1 MGQEV
6 SPAWERLYSII
17 KEHARTI
24 SIGVLFIA
32 VAGGGFLWNRSHRAS
47 RLNQAAMALR
57 EGVDLFYA
65 SRQAESPGFQ
75 MAIASLSGVTDTYP
89 GTAAAGQAALYL
101 GHIYYAQGNYPTA
114 LDRYQKA
121 ASELTS
127 ESPFMELALF
137 DVAYALEAK
146 REFANARAAYKQVLN
161 LPRGV
166 LKDRAVI
173 GIGRCYE
180 AQGDL
185 KAASQTYKSMLK
197 RFPNSPWVQELR
209 QRMDMLEAKKP
220 KAQ

>member
-6 SPAWERLYSII
+6 SPAWERLHSII

-24 SIGVLFIA
+24 SIGVLIIA
-32 VAGGGFLWNRSHRAS
+32 VAGGAFLWNRSHRAS
-47 RLNQAAMALR
+47 LRNRAALALR
-57 EGVDLFYA
+57 EGVGLFYA
-65 SRQAESPGFQ
+65 SRQAENPDFQ
-75 MAIASLSGVTDTYP
+75 MAIASLSGVTESYP
-89 GTAAAGQAALYL
+89 GTGAAGQAALYL
-101 GHIYYAQGNYPTA
+101 GHIYYAKGNYPAA
-114 LDRYQKA
+114 LERYQKA
-121 ASELTS
+121 VSELTS
-127 ESPFMELALF
+127 ESPFMEVALF
-137 DVAYALEAK
+137 NVAYALEAK
-146 REFANARAAYKQVLN
+146 REFANARAAYKQVLD

-185 KAASQTYKSMLK
+185 KAASQTYRSILK

-209 QRMDMLEAKKP
+209 QRMDMLQAKKP